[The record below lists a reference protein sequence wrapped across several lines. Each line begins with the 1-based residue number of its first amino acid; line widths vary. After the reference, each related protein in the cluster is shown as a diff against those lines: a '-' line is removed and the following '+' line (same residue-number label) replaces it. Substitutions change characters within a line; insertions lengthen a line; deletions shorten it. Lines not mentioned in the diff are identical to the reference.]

1 MKLLLSRIAEFIVP
15 SDQAPSDKAPSA
27 QAPSNQAATGQY
39 DGRAMAQGYSI
50 DSRTVQ
56 PGELFFAVKGERL
69 DGHDFVEQAL
79 GRGAIA
85 AVVEKR
91 QRARYSSSASLLA
104 VDDTLVA
111 LQTLATAVRK
121 IWGKTAIAITGS
133 MGKTTT
139 KEAMAHLLA
148 IKYRVH
154 RTKGNFN
161 NHFGLP
167 LGLLTLEPEYDVAVV
182 EMGMSHPGEISALAR
197 IALPNHAVV
206 TNVAP
211 VHLES
216 FDSIAGI
223 ARAKYELIEALPHGG
238 TAVLNADDEYVSQF
252 GRNFKGKVVMFGVK
266 PAAHVQARVPARV
279 PADVRA
285 ENIEVLGPEGTRFDL
300 VSHGMRQPVRSPL
313 LGKHNMYN
321 VLAAA
326 AVALEHGITPSEI
339 AAALPSLEPADK
351 RGQVVQVGNITV
363 LYDCYN
369 SSPKAL
375 MAAVDTLAAMPA
387 RRRIVAA
394 GEMLELGATGEQL
407 HRECGRYMARN
418 AAGSQAR
425 SKIDFLLGVR
435 GLAKPMVEAACE
447 AGMKAEFVA
456 TPEEA
461 GEWLARETREGDV
474 VLLKASRGV
483 KLEKALETWQRNS
496 GDRNAPCAGN

>member
-1 MKLLLSRIAEFIVP
+1 
-15 SDQAPSDKAPSA
+15 
-27 QAPSNQAATGQY
+27 
-39 DGRAMAQGYSI
+39 
-50 DSRTVQ
+50 
-56 PGELFFAVKGERL
+56 
-69 DGHDFVEQAL
+69 
-79 GRGAIA
+79 
-85 AVVEKR
+85 
-91 QRARYSSSASLLA
+91 
-104 VDDTLVA
+104 
-111 LQTLATAVRK
+111 
-121 IWGKTAIAITGS
+121 
-133 MGKTTT
+133 
-139 KEAMAHLLA
+139 MAHLLA

-167 LGLLTLEPEYDVAVV
+167 LGLLTLEPEYDLAVV
-182 EMGMSHPGEISALAR
+182 EMGMSHAGEIAALAR
-197 IALPNHAVV
+197 IAVPNQAVV

-252 GRNFKGKVVMFGVK
+252 GRDFNGKVILFGFKATAGVL
-266 PAAHVQARVPARV
+266 
-279 PADVRA
+279 ADVRA
-285 ENIEVLGPEGTRFDL
+285 ENIEVLGSEGTRFDL
-300 VSHGMRQPVRSPL
+300 VSRLVGSEVRQSVRSPL
-313 LGKHNMYN
+313 LGTHNVYN

-326 AVALEHGITPSEI
+326 AIALEHGITPSEI
-339 AAALPSLEPADK
+339 AAALPSLQPGDK
-351 RGQVVQVGNITV
+351 RGQVVQLGNITV

-387 RRRIVAA
+387 RRRIVVA
-394 GEMLELGATGEQL
+394 GEMLELGDTGEQL
-407 HRECGRYMARN
+407 HRECGRYMA
-418 AAGSQAR
+418 GSNMH
-425 SKIDFLLGVR
+425 FLLGVR
-435 GLAKPMVEAACE
+435 GLAKPMVEAAHD

-483 KLEKALETWQRNS
+483 KLEKALQTWQQRIGVPS
-496 GDRNAPCAGN
+496 ALVQGN

>member
-1 MKLLLSRIAEFIVP
+1 MKLLLSRIADFV
-15 SDQAPSDKAPSA
+15 
-27 QAPSNQAATGQY
+27 AATGPY
-39 DGRAMAQGYSI
+39 DGHAMAQGYSI
-50 DSRTVQ
+50 DSRTVE

-79 GRGAIA
+79 SRGAIG
-85 AVVEKR
+85 AVVRKDEL
-91 QRARYSSSASLLA
+91 ARYSDPAGLLA
-104 VDDTLVA
+104 VDDTLAA

-121 IWGKTAIAITGS
+121 KWGKTAIGITGS

-167 LGLLTLEPEYDVAVV
+167 LGLLALEPEYDLAVV
-182 EMGMSHPGEISALAR
+182 EMGMSHAGEIAALAR
-197 IALPNHAVV
+197 IALPNQAVV

-238 TAVLNADDEYVSQF
+238 TAVLNADDEYVCQF
-252 GRNFKGKVVMFGVK
+252 GRDFRGKVVMFGWK
-266 PAAHVQARVPARV
+266 PTACV

-285 ENIEVLGPEGTRFDL
+285 ENIEVVGREGTRFDL
-300 VSHGMRQPVRSPL
+300 VGRELRQPVHSPL
-313 LGKHNMYN
+313 LGTHNVYN

-326 AVALEHGITPSEI
+326 AIALEHGITPSEI
-339 AAALPSLEPADK
+339 AGALPFLQPADK
-351 RGQVVQVGNITV
+351 RGQVVQLGNITV

-375 MAAVDTLAAMPA
+375 MAAVDTLAAMSG
-387 RRRIVAA
+387 RRRIVVA

-407 HRECGRYMARN
+407 HRECGRYITGRK
-418 AAGSQAR
+418 AGA
-425 SKIDFLLGVR
+425 KIDFLLGVR
-435 GLAKPMVEAACE
+435 GLAKPMVEAARQ

-483 KLEKALETWQRNS
+483 KLEKALETWRQKL
-496 GDRNAPCAGN
+496 GVPPAPAAEAEN

>member
-1 MKLLLSRIAEFIVP
+1 MKLPLSRIAEFI
-15 SDQAPSDKAPSA
+15 SA
-27 QAPSNQAATGQY
+27 TAQTVQTGQTGQTGQY
-39 DGRAMAQGYSI
+39 DGRAVAQGYSI

-79 GRGAIA
+79 SRGAIA
-85 AVVEKR
+85 AVVAKELL
-91 QRARYSSSASLLA
+91 ARYSSSAGLLA
-104 VDDTLVA
+104 VDDTLIA

-121 IWGKTAIAITGS
+121 MWAKTAIGVTGS

-148 IKYRVH
+148 IRYRVH

-182 EMGMSHPGEISALAR
+182 EMGMSHAGEIFALAR
-197 IALPNHAVV
+197 IALPNQAVI

-223 ARAKYELIEALPHGG
+223 ARAKYELIEALPHGS
-238 TAVLNADDEYVSQF
+238 TAILNADDEYVSQF
-252 GRNFKGKVVMFGVK
+252 GRGFKGKVVMFGLK
-266 PAAHVQARVPARV
+266 PT
-279 PADVRA
+279 ADVRA
-285 ENIEVLGPEGTRFDL
+285 ENVEVLGAEGTRFDL
-300 VSHGMRQPVRSPL
+300 VSREMRQTVQSPL
-313 LGKHNMYN
+313 LGRHNVYN

-351 RGQVVQVGNITV
+351 RGQVVQLGNITV

-387 RRRIVAA
+387 KRRIVVA
-394 GEMLELGATGEQL
+394 GEMLELGPTGEQL
-407 HRECGRYMARN
+407 HRECGRYIARN
-418 AAGSQAR
+418 AAGGRAG
-425 SKIDFLLGVR
+425 SKPDFLLGVR
-435 GLAKPMVEAACE
+435 GLAKPMVESARE
-447 AGMKAEFVA
+447 AGMQAKFVA

-461 GEWLARETREGDV
+461 GEWLAREAREGDA

-483 KLEKALETWQRNS
+483 KLEKALETWKQKAHYPSPEAQGAN
-496 GDRNAPCAGN
+496 N

>member
-1 MKLLLSRIAEFIVP
+1 MI
-15 SDQAPSDKAPSA
+15 
-27 QAPSNQAATGQY
+27 
-39 DGRAMAQGYSI
+39 
-50 DSRTVQ
+50 
-56 PGELFFAVKGERL
+56 
-69 DGHDFVEQAL
+69 
-79 GRGAIA
+79 
-85 AVVEKR
+85 
-91 QRARYSSSASLLA
+91 A
-104 VDDTLVA
+104 VDDTLTA

-121 IWGKTAIAITGS
+121 IWGKTAIGITGS

-148 IKYRVH
+148 TKFRVD

-167 LGLLTLEPEYDVAVV
+167 LGLLTLEPEYDLAVV
-182 EMGMSHPGEISALAR
+182 EMGMSHSGEIAALAR
-197 IALPNHAVV
+197 IAEPNQGVV

-252 GRNFKGKVVMFGVK
+252 GRDFKGKVITFGLK
-266 PAAHVQARVPARV
+266 AEAGVPAGV

-285 ENIEVLGPEGTRFDL
+285 ENIESLGAEGTRFDL
-300 VSHGMRQPVRSPL
+300 VSLLGGEERQPVRSPL
-313 LGKHNMYN
+313 LGVHNVYN

-326 AVALEHGITPSEI
+326 AIALEHGITPSEI
-339 AAALPSLEPADK
+339 AAALPTLQPADK

-387 RRRIVAA
+387 RRRIVVA
-394 GEMLELGATGEQL
+394 GEMLELGATSEEL
-407 HRECGRYMARN
+407 HRECGRYVAE
-418 AAGSQAR
+418 GSVE
-425 SKIDFLLGVR
+425 FLVGVR
-435 GLAKPMVEAACE
+435 GLAKPMVDAARE
-447 AGMKAEFVA
+447 AGMEAEFVA

-461 GEWLARETREGDV
+461 GEWLARETRDGDV

-483 KLEKALETWQRNS
+483 KLEKALETWQRKS
-496 GDRNAPCAGN
+496 GVARNLPTP

>member
-1 MKLLLSRIAEFIVP
+1 MKLLLSRIAEFM
-15 SDQAPSDKAPSA
+15 
-27 QAPSNQAATGQY
+27 AATGQY
-39 DGRAMAQGYSI
+39 DGHATAQGYSI

-56 PGELFFAVKGERL
+56 SGELFFAVKGERL

-79 GRGAIA
+79 SQGAIG
-85 AVVEKR
+85 AVVEKK
-91 QRARYSSSASLLA
+91 QLARYTSPTGLLA

-121 IWGKTAIAITGS
+121 IWGKTAIGVTGS
-133 MGKTTT
+133 IGKTTT

-167 LGLLTLEPEYDVAVV
+167 LGLLTLEPEYDLAVV
-182 EMGMSHPGEISALAR
+182 EMGMSHRGEISALAR
-197 IALPNHAVV
+197 IALPNQAVV

-216 FDSIAGI
+216 FGSIAEI

-252 GRNFKGKVVMFGVK
+252 GRDFKGKVVLFGVK
-266 PAAHVQARVPARV
+266 PTEHVPAHV

-285 ENIEVLGPEGTRFDL
+285 ENVEVLGAEGTRFDL
-300 VSHGMRQPVRSPL
+300 VSREVRQQVQSPL
-313 LGKHNMYN
+313 LGKHNVYN

-326 AVALEHGITPSEI
+326 AMALEHGITPSEI
-339 AAALPSLEPADK
+339 AAALPSLQPADK

-375 MAAVDTLAAMPA
+375 MAAVDTLTAMPA
-387 RRRIVAA
+387 RRRIVVA
-394 GEMLELGATGEQL
+394 GEMLELGPTGEQL
-407 HRECGRYMARN
+407 HRECGRYI
-418 AAGSQAR
+418 AGR
-425 SKIDFLLGVR
+425 ELDFLLGVR
-435 GLAKPMVEAACE
+435 GLAKPMVEAAGE

-483 KLEKALETWQRNS
+483 KLEKALETWKAK
-496 GDRNAPCAGN
+496 DRGSDYRLVP

>member
-1 MKLLLSRIAEFIVP
+1 MKLLLSRIAEFI
-15 SDQAPSDKAPSA
+15 APD
-27 QAPSNQAATGQY
+27 NQAAADQSASGQY
-39 DGRAMAQGYSI
+39 DGRETAQGYSI
-50 DSRTVQ
+50 DSRTLH

-79 GRGAIA
+79 GRGALA
-85 AVVEKR
+85 AVVRKD
-91 QRARYSSSASLLA
+91 QLARYSSRAGLFA

-121 IWGKTAIAITGS
+121 IWGKTVIGITGS

-167 LGLLTLEPEYDVAVV
+167 LGLLTLEPEYDLAVV
-182 EMGMSHPGEISALAR
+182 EMGMSHAGEIAALAR
-197 IALPNHAVV
+197 IALPNQAVV

-252 GRNFKGKVVMFGVK
+252 GRDFKGKVMLFGLK
-266 PAAHVQARVPARV
+266 AAAGVV
-279 PADVRA
+279 ADVRA
-285 ENIEVLGPEGTRFDL
+285 ENIEVLGTEGTRFDL
-300 VSHGMRQPVRSPL
+300 VSRMVSEVRQPVRSPL
-313 LGKHNMYN
+313 LGKHNVYN

-326 AVALEHGITPSEI
+326 AIAMEHGITPSEI
-339 AAALPSLEPADK
+339 AAALPSLQAADK

-375 MAAVDTLAAMPA
+375 MAAVDALAEMPA
-387 RRRIVAA
+387 RRHMVVA
-394 GEMLELGATGEQL
+394 GEMLELGLTSEEM
-407 HRECGRYMARN
+407 HRECGRYI
-418 AAGSQAR
+418 AGR
-425 SKIDFLLGVR
+425 KLDFLLGVR
-435 GLAKPMVEAACE
+435 GLAKPMVEAARE

-461 GEWLARETREGDV
+461 GEWLARETRDGDV

-483 KLEKALETWQRNS
+483 KLEKALETWSQRNRVPNVTRTGS
-496 GDRNAPCAGN
+496 NN